1 MRRDQAARARLSATA
16 AAFGRRGFLGA
27 GMAGAGLLGAGLALP
42 SGAQAQAWPT
52 RPVRIVVPF
61 TPGGSNDAIAR
72 PLAERLHARFGQPF
86 VVENR
91 GGAGSAV
98 GVALVAQAPADGY
111 TLLLTTSSVAA
122 IGAVQGTGF
131 DPTVELDAV
140 ALLASAPLIVVV
152 PRDSPFRTMQD
163 LVRADRA
170 RPNTLH
176 YASAGPGSTTHMT
189 AVLFNL
195 RAEATLQHVPYRGTA
210 PALTDVAAGRVDVM
224 FTTMAAAAGPIRGGL
239 LRILAY
245 TGEAR
250 PEGSPPGPSVRE
262 TGIDYE
268 ATIWWGLLA
277 PRGLPPPLLQALNG
291 AVNAALAE
299 PALARHL
306 AQEGAVP
313 SPVGTDEFARLVAAE
328 TATMRRVVAAGGI
341 KVD

>member
-1 MRRDQAARARLSATA
+1 MRRDRQVRTNPPGMGADMRE
-16 AAFGRRGFLGA
+16 FVGRR
-27 GMAGAGLLGAGLALP
+27 GLLGALPLGASLALV
-42 SGAQAQAWPT
+42 GTAAAQSWPT
-52 RPVRIVVPF
+52 RPVRIIVPF
-61 TPGGSNDAIAR
+61 PPGGSNDAIAR
-72 PLAERLHARFGQPF
+72 PLAERLQARFGQPF

-98 GVALVAQAPADGY
+98 GVTLVAQAPADGY
-111 TLLLTTSSVAA
+111 TLLLTTSSVAS

-152 PRDSPFRTMQD
+152 PRESPLRTMQD
-163 LVRADRA
+163 LMQADRT

-195 RAEATLQHVPYRGTA
+195 RSGATLQHVPYRGTG
-210 PALTDVAAGRVDVM
+210 PALTDVVAGRVDVM
-224 FTTMAAAAGPIRGGL
+224 FTTMPAAAGQVRGGL

-250 PEGSPPGPSVRE
+250 PEGLPPGPSVRDA
-262 TGIDYE
+262 GIDYE
-268 ATIWWGLLA
+268 AGIWWGMLA
-277 PRGLPPPLLQALNG
+277 PRGLPPTLLRTLNE

-299 PALARHL
+299 PALARQL
-306 AQEGAVP
+306 AHEGAIP
-313 SPVGTDEFARLVAAE
+313 SPLDTEGFARLVAAE
-328 TATMRRVVAAGGI
+328 VATMRRVVAAGGI
-341 KVD
+341 KAD